1 MKEFIIQFFGGF
13 ASIVMFSAFGLFA
26 VGGLYWFW
34 MAIQIGSFLM
44 FVIGFFPP
52 TSLLL
57 AAPIGAWSL
66 LFGVPDWIFTW
77 FA

>member
-1 MKEFIIQFFGGF
+1 MY
-13 ASIVMFSAFGLFA
+13 ALLA

-52 TSLLL
+52 TGLLV
-57 AAPIGAWSL
+57 AVPVGAWSL
-66 LFGVPDWIFTW
+66 LFGVPDWIFAW